1 MLNTVKDTLIGLL
14 PKSPTGP
21 KLDLGPVVIES
32 KLLETPLSVS
42 YLGTHVGLNVPV
54 VVRVMHPEIKPLL
67 KDFDR
72 LIQESRSLGRIRHA
86 NIAGVLDVGEIED
99 HAYMVLEYI
108 AGVPL
113 VERIK
118 HRPLREAQALA
129 LLIPVAEG
137 LSELWR
143 NGLVHRAVSPHIIH
157 IQQDGD
163 AKLDMTILRRNY
175 AAPQFKQALAANH
188 AAYWSPEEIRN
199 QPVDASSDMWSFG
212 ATLYHTVTGKL
223 PFPAIGGVGQ
233 ASMLLGDP
241 VDPRKANPEIHEPM
255 SALLLKMMS
264 KNYEDRFLTAEA
276 FLAALRSVQ
285 GQISGKTIS
294 EKTIMLSE
302 LELPPAEEEKR
313 APIGIADVIGNCK
326 IVRKIGAGAFGVVY
340 LARHKVLD
348 IDVAVKI
355 LPMEAAQRD
364 PGFVDMFLREARTA
378 ARIRDRNVIGIFEA
392 GVQDGQ
398 HYIIMELAP
407 GGTVAE
413 RMFVNG
419 GKLPPVEAESIL
431 LQAARG
437 LQAAERLRIIHRDIK
452 PDNLMFSGSGE
463 LKIADLGLAKRLIPA
478 DVTGTIRAS
487 LAADQLSVK
496 GDNAI
501 MAGTPAYMA
510 PEMAVDPEK
519 ADTRADLYSL
529 GVTAYH
535 MLTGKLPFEGKTTVE
550 VIMKHVLDAPT
561 PPHEIDPGIP
571 AELSKIIMRL
581 MEKKPEQRFQSAAE
595 VVRALEFRNISEG
608 LMATF

>member
-1 MLNTVKDTLIGLL
+1 M
-14 PKSPTGP
+14 
-21 KLDLGPVVIES
+21 
-32 KLLETPLSVS
+32 
-42 YLGTHVGLNVPV
+42 
-54 VVRVMHPEIKPLL
+54 
-67 KDFDR
+67 
-72 LIQESRSLGRIRHA
+72 
-86 NIAGVLDVGEIED
+86 
-99 HAYMVLEYI
+99 
-108 AGVPL
+108 
-113 VERIK
+113 
-118 HRPLREAQALA
+118 
-129 LLIPVAEG
+129 
-137 LSELWR
+137 
-143 NGLVHRAVSPHIIH
+143 
-157 IQQDGD
+157 
-163 AKLDMTILRRNY
+163 
-175 AAPQFKQALAANH
+175 
-188 AAYWSPEEIRN
+188 
-199 QPVDASSDMWSFG
+199 
-212 ATLYHTVTGKL
+212 
-223 PFPAIGGVGQ
+223 
-233 ASMLLGDP
+233 
-241 VDPRKANPEIHEPM
+241 
-255 SALLLKMMS
+255 
-264 KNYEDRFLTAEA
+264 
-276 FLAALRSVQ
+276 
-285 GQISGKTIS
+285 
-294 EKTIMLSE
+294 
-302 LELPPAEEEKR
+302 
-313 APIGIADVIGNCK
+313 
-326 IVRKIGAGAFGVVY
+326 RKIGAGAFGVVY

-378 ARIRDRNVIGIFEA
+378 ARIRDHNVIGIFEA

-419 GKLPPVEAESIL
+419 GKLPPVDAESIL

-463 LKIADLGLAKRLIPA
+463 LKIADLGLAKRLIPS

-595 VVRALEFRNISEG
+595 VVRALESRNISEG